1 MEKLETRAV
10 IKNFCNKWKE
20 SHSNSTVKKWTAAFK
35 RVRESVEDDRL
46 SGRLKDATT
55 DENVEVLHTLVM
67 YDRRPDLQSIAIE
80 VGIRFFWGDSTISP
94 YQHLRYVKD
103 FCKMGGTNVD
113 P

>member
-20 SHSNSTVKKWTAAFK
+20 YHSNSTVKKWAAEFK

-46 SGRLKDATT
+46 SGRPKIATT

-80 VGIRFFWGDSTISP
+80 VGIRFLGGSTISP

-103 FCKMGGTNVD
+103 FGKMGGTNVD